1 MFRASIAP
9 IPPVVTELYHADRR
23 TDMAKL
29 RVAFCSLEKEPKDDL
44 FVFIFLFYCEKVKHF
59 RSSFVSDV
67 VRYDCMLK
75 CIFVLSLNFLFVKM
89 GVYWSFYSVVAHEA

>member
-1 MFRASIAP
+1 MKIR
-9 IPPVVTELYHADRR
+9 PVGTELYHADRR

-29 RVAFCSLEKEPKDDL
+29 IVAFRGFAKEPKDDL
-44 FVFIFLFYCEKVKHF
+44 FVFIFLCYCEKVNYF

-67 VRYDCMLK
+67 KRYDFMLK

-89 GVYWSFYSVVAHEA
+89 GVY